1 MPWLAALVCCSPFDI
16 ALHDA
21 YGQLLG
27 VPVYDTYNAEY
38 MNVDLSYFLKPAP
51 DTKVSFAGKYPAD
64 FFVCRSRQRMPAWHL
79 VGGKDL
85 IDDFGADRR
94 GAEGRLSG
102 PPARLDRAGR
112 AEVPQGQAARQ

>member
-27 VPVYDTYNAEY
+27 RPVYETYNAEY
-38 MNVDLSYFLKPAP
+38 MNVDLAHFLKPAA

-64 FFVCRSRQRMPAWHL
+64 FFV
-79 VGGKDL
+79 
-85 IDDFGADRR
+85 
-94 GAEGRLSG
+94 
-102 PPARLDRAGR
+102 
-112 AEVPQGQAARQ
+112 AARRSGCPPGTWSAART